1 MKLLNK
7 QTLKIL
13 LLFPLITILLFTAAG
28 CSPSVTVQKD
38 EVKQMPSPEQQI
50 RDFLKK
56 AGFHSRAK
64 ADSVIVKED
73 AGEIEIR
80 FSYETGFFPFRETT
94 IDTLR
99 KELSRIYHSE
109 YQGYT
114 FLLVCGNSLLEDLI
128 PNYYRSSKEKYSR
141 ERIPPVAPALEQPVV
156 KNISRPVSAEKGLYN
171 RNILLWQSHGW
182 YYSNDQQRWEWQRPR
197 LFEAV
202 EDLVPTSF
210 VIPYLLPMLQNAG
223 ASVWMPRERSP
234 QKHEVVVDNDEEHR
248 HAKGN
253 SLFIIEGKESRQIS
267 KAAPGFMMPTSE
279 LDTSDNPFDKGT
291 HLRMPSNPN
300 GTIAVSYIPDIPESG
315 IYPVYISYAYDPAGC
330 TDARYTVH
338 HTGGETV
345 FLVNQSAGGGTWI
358 YLGDFH
364 FEKGVHSSTGK
375 VTLTND
381 SPAKGKQLSTDAVRF
396 GGGMGVV
403 KRNGQTSGMPKYIE
417 GARYWLQYAG
427 LPDTLVWSLNR
438 NRRDYNDDYQSR
450 AEYGNYL
457 YGAPFGPNRDRGAKG
472 LSVPMDLSLAFHTDA
487 GITNDE
493 SIVGTLLIYTSN
505 GLDSSAYFPDGVSRM
520 ANRDFADILQTQI
533 VNDIRSG
540 YDTLWTRRELRDAN
554 YSESARPNFP
564 AALLELLS
572 HQNFADMI
580 LFKDPGFRFTVS
592 RAIYKGMLRFLSAQY
607 DVPYVV
613 QPLQVTHL
621 SARLKDAGT
630 ALLSWKPAS
639 DPLERTAEPS
649 GYIIYTAKD
658 KSGFDNGKNVTTP
671 FAELTVEAGVLYRFR
686 VSAYNDGGESFPSEE
701 MSIYSAP
708 DSKGTALI
716 VNAFD
721 RVSGPMAVRT
731 PGFAGFLS
739 TIDPGVPEHY
749 DLAFTGYQY
758 DFNPASEYISNDR
771 PGHGSSA
778 TDYEKH
784 VKAGNT
790 FDFISRHGLIYK
802 SLGWSFVSASDE
814 SIESGDFQMKDY
826 RFAELI
832 FEREKKTK
840 PPGRNIL
847 ESKYSVMTPLL
858 RDRLRAYLDAGG
870 SLLLSGA
877 YIGSD
882 IHEAGKSDTTLPQF
896 ASSYLK
902 WRWGAAFSQNSL
914 LKPVSSGIYGD
925 SATLSLSLN
934 EKEPFMRLVSS
945 DSYQAVQGGKT
956 LLRYAG
962 SDFGAAIG
970 FKGNYKV
977 LTLGFPLLSVEK
989 ESDRALIIKK
999 FMEW

>member
-1 MKLLNK
+1 MKRPNSK
-7 QTLKIL
+7 KLKIL
-13 LLFPLITILLFTAAG
+13 LLLSIISALLLSAAG
-28 CSPSVTVQKD
+28 CSPGVTVQKD
-38 EVKQMPSPEQQI
+38 EVKKAPSPEQEL
-50 RDFLKK
+50 RGFLKQL
-56 AGFHSRAK
+56 GFHNRAK

-73 AGEIEIR
+73 AKEIEIR
-80 FSYETGFFPFRETT
+80 FSFETSFFPFREET
-94 IDTLR
+94 IDALR
-99 KELSRIYHSE
+99 RELTRLYTPR
-109 YQGYT
+109 YPGYT
-114 FLLVCGNSLLEDLI
+114 FLLVCGSSLLEDLI

-141 ERIPPVAPALEQPVV
+141 ERIPPAPPALEHPVIQ
-156 KNISRPVSAEKGLYN
+156 NISKPAAAEKGLSN
-171 RNILLWQSHGW
+171 RNIILWQSHGW

-210 VIPYLLPMLQNAG
+210 VIPYLVPMLHNAG
-223 ASVWMPRERSP
+223 AQVWMPRERSP
-234 QKHEVVVDNDEEHR
+234 QIHEVLVDNDEGHR
-248 HAKGN
+248 FAKGK
-253 SLFIIEGKESRQIS
+253 SLFIAEGKDARSIRIQT
-267 KAAPGFMMPTSE
+267 PGFMMASSE
-279 LDTSDNPFDKGT
+279 LDTAENPFLMGT
-291 HLRMPSNPN
+291 HLRMPADPN
-300 GTIAVSYIPDIPESG
+300 GTISVSYIPDIPESG
-315 IYPVYISYAYDPAGC
+315 IYPVYISYAYDSAGC
-330 TDARYTVH
+330 TDAKYTVH
-338 HTGGETV
+338 HTGGETS

-364 FEKGVHSSTGK
+364 FAKGVNPSAGK
-375 VTLTND
+375 VTLTNT
-381 SPAKGKQLSTDAVRF
+381 SPQKGKYISSDAVRF

-457 YGAPFGPNRDRGAKG
+457 YGAPYGPNHDRNTKG

-487 GITNDE
+487 GITKDE
-493 SIVGTLLIYTSN
+493 SIIGTLMIYTSN
-505 GLDSSAYFPDGVSRM
+505 GLDSTAYFPDGVSRM

-533 VNDIRSG
+533 VQDIRAG
-540 YDTLWTRRELRDAN
+540 YDTLWTRRELRDAG

-564 AALLELLS
+564 SALLEFLS

-607 DVPYVV
+607 DIPYVV
-613 QPLQVTHL
+613 QPLPVTHL
-621 SARLKDAGT
+621 SARLKDAKT
-630 ALLSWKPAS
+630 ALLNWRPSS
-639 DPLERTAEPS
+639 DPLESSAEPT
-649 GYIIYTAKD
+649 GYIVYTAKED
-658 KSGFDNGKNVTTP
+658 GGFNNGIYVNGTS
-671 FAELTVEAGVLYRFR
+671 AEIPVEPGIIWRFR
-686 VSAYNDGGESFPSEE
+686 VSAFNEGGESFPSEE
-701 MSIYSAP
+701 MSVYAAP
-708 DSKGTALI
+708 ASKGTALI

-739 TIDPGVPEHY
+739 TVDPGVPDRY

-758 DFNPASEYISNDR
+758 DFDPSSEYISNDR

-778 TDYEKH
+778 TDYEKQ

-790 FDFISRHGLIYK
+790 FDYTSRHGRIYK
-802 SLGWSFVSASDE
+802 ALGWSFVSSSDE
-814 SIESGDFQMKDY
+814 AVQDGDFPLNDY
-826 RFAELI
+826 RYADFI

-840 PPGRNIL
+840 LPGRNSL
-847 ESKYSVMTPLL
+847 QPRYEVLTPRM
-858 RDRLRAYLDAGG
+858 RDKLISYLDTGG
-870 SLLLSGA
+870 ALLLSGA

-882 IHEAGKSDTTLPQF
+882 IHAAGKSDTTLPQF

-902 WRWGAAFSQNSL
+902 WRWSAAFSQNRE
-914 LKPVSSGIYGD
+914 LKPVSSGIYAD
-925 SATLSLSLN
+925 SAPVALDLQEN
-934 EKEPFMRLVSS
+934 EPFMKLVSA
-945 DSYQAVQGGKT
+945 DSFNGVQGGRI
-956 LLRYAG
+956 LMRYAV
-962 SDFGAAIG
+962 SDFGAVIG
-970 FKGNYKV
+970 FKGSYKV

-989 ESDRALIIKK
+989 ESDRMMIVKK